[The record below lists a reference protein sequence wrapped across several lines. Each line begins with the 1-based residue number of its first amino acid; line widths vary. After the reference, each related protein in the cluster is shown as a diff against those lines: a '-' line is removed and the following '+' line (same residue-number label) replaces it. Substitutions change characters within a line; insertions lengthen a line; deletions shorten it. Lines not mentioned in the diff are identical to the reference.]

1 MRLEYQII
9 CDNLRTKSFRKNVKY
24 ILYNISIF
32 TFCNSLYFA
41 LEFRQL
47 YGQIEGEGILQ
58 SLLQRKEREGEDRA
72 GRGRGGGKV
81 DLRRGNWR
89 VGKFSGVREF
99 EGAARV
105 AGKVRFYFY
114 PLLLSSTS
122 LLHSQFV

>member
-1 MRLEYQII
+1 MSLEYQII

-72 GRGRGGGKV
+72 GRGRGGGESRPEKGE
-81 DLRRGNWR
+81 LESW
-89 VGKFSGVREF
+89 
-99 EGAARV
+99 
-105 AGKVRFYFY
+105 
-114 PLLLSSTS
+114 
-122 LLHSQFV
+122 